1 MAVQAERTPDESAP
15 RSERWSP
22 KLIDLSRP
30 LNVETV
36 DALFGDL
43 VSDGKNA
50 YFRDISVDVV
60 VDFSTANAC
69 SCMLKIPDHVATH
82 VDASVHTVEGAGW
95 LEDIDLTRLIGEAV
109 VLDLDR
115 GGTDYGYTAEDM
127 EQAAPEVLPG
137 DIVLIYSGF
146 QDAKPGER
154 MRQTYLTAE
163 AAQWLVDRGAHAVGI
178 EPASPDHVH
187 IGWYEL
193 GWGEKPTPNP
203 PPWPAHG
210 ILLQNGVYIV
220 EGLTNLA
227 RIKGQRVRFAALP
240 ALVPGLTGFP
250 VRAVAWVER

>member
-1 MAVQAERTPDESAP
+1 MAVQAERTPDESAA

-127 EQAAPEVLPG
+127 EQATPEVLPG

-154 MRQTYLTAE
+154 MRQTYLTPE

-193 GWGEKPTPNP
+193 G
-203 PPWPAHG
+203 
-210 ILLQNGVYIV
+210 
-220 EGLTNLA
+220 
-227 RIKGQRVRFAALP
+227 
-240 ALVPGLTGFP
+240 
-250 VRAVAWVER
+250 